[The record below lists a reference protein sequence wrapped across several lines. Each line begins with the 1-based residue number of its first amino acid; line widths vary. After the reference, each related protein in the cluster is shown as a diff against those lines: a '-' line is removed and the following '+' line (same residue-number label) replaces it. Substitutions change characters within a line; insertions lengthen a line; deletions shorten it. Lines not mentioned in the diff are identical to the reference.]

1 MIKIDIAKKLNKLQS
16 GKTIKSFLDEYANT
30 ILSIKKQTLT
40 EKRDGTLTDNFGLF
54 TQPLNIAM
62 QKHVTLTE
70 VLLHHSKTNT
80 IFKKSIQI
88 INIILLGKSS
98 APVKNITNKY
108 ITIFIKNLLIATPNQ
123 LEEIINKVKADPKN
137 FPDKT
142 KDIYKKIFQYDLYRI
157 HFVKYFVDLDFQV
170 CYYCNRNYISNFSK
184 KSQEKS
190 TFTLD
195 HFHQKEKY
203 PMLALS
209 FYNLIPSCYTCNS
222 TIKGKNN
229 VEQYKNNYDDGYDF
243 DTKASFEFESIGNKH
258 LLTLTSTEPK
268 IQQYIKDF
276 KHHEIYQVHI
286 NDAIELFKKQRDLE
300 FLIKKYED
308 ITNINEVDIKK
319 TIFGEIIFLNEQ
331 DKESLSKLKQDI
343 AKQLK
348 II

>member
-1 MIKIDIAKKLNKLQS
+1 MIKIDIAKKLTKLQA
-16 GKTIKSFLDEYANT
+16 GKTIESFLDEYSNS
-30 ILSIKKQTLT
+30 ILSKKKQALT
-40 EKRDGTLTDNFGLF
+40 VKMNGRLVDNFGLF
-54 TQPLNIAM
+54 TNPLDITM
-62 QKHVTLTE
+62 QKSVNLAE
-70 VLLHHSKTNT
+70 ALLHHCSNIT
-80 IFKKSIQI
+80 FKQSIHI

-98 APVKNITNKY
+98 KPVQKITNIY
-108 ITIFIKNLLIATPNQ
+108 INKFIKNLLIATPNQ
-123 LEEIINKVKADPKN
+123 LDQIIEEVKKN
-137 FPDKT
+137 PTIFTENIKN
-142 KDIYKKIFQYDLYRI
+142 IYKKIFQYDLYRI
-157 HFVKYFVDLDFQV
+157 HFVQYFIDLDFKV
-170 CYYCNRNYISNFSK
+170 CYYCNRNYISNFTGSSK
-184 KSQEKS
+184 VKS

-222 TIKGKNN
+222 TIKGKKN
-229 VEQYKNNYDDGYDF
+229 VEQYKNNYDDEYDF
-243 DTKASFEFESIGNKH
+243 DTKASFKFESIGNEH
-258 LLTLTSTEPK
+258 LLTLTSTEKK

-276 KHHEIYQVHI
+276 KHHEIYQIHI